1 MIVVPVKLR
10 LNHALVYPQLDSE
23 GTCSHISLWKT
34 LSNHVF
40 EDLRKPKAPNTD
52 DVAELRYRT
61 LDNIHD
67 MGAVPGLMHHDV
79 MDVELHNVS
88 VEEPKSFK
96 DADGDPN

>member
-1 MIVVPVKLR
+1 
-10 LNHALVYPQLDSE
+10 
-23 GTCSHISLWKT
+23 
-34 LSNHVF
+34 
-40 EDLRKPKAPNTD
+40 
-52 DVAELRYRT
+52 VAELRYRT